1 MTEPNE
7 ERRVREIPTDQ
18 ESVDSSAETAALA
31 APPTARGGGR
41 ISLGALRAV
50 GVEALGLTTFYLL
63 VIIYFSVTADHFL
76 TYSNALAIL
85 SNVTLIGIVSIGQA
99 LAIISGGFDLSVSG
113 TVPLGAV
120 TFVIF
125 SNMGLPLPVAILL
138 AVLCG
143 SVVGLVNALI
153 ITRIGINPLITT
165 LGTLSIAS
173 GLAYTVTNG
182 QTVTLKNLDNAA
194 LANTTVGGIPYYV
207 IALVLLALISFFV
220 LRNTVFGRMLYAIGG
235 NREASRLAGIRIDL
249 ITSSVYVISGSL
261 AAFAGVIISSELLAG
276 TPTVGSDAALSSIAA
291 VILGGAALTGGVGG
305 IPGTLVGVLVLGT
318 IANGMALLAV
328 PAFYQQV
335 ATGAVLLLAVGF
347 GRLRSLLNH

>member
-1 MTEPNE
+1 MAA
-7 ERRVREIPTDQ
+7 
-18 ESVDSSAETAALA
+18 AEASP
-31 APPTARGGGR
+31 APAGAR
-41 ISLGALRAV
+41 ALRFPSLSSLRAL

-63 VIIYFSVTADHFL
+63 VIVFFSITADHFL

-120 TFVIF
+120 SFVIF
-125 SNMGLPLPVAILL
+125 ANMGLPLPVAMLL
-138 AVLCG
+138 AVLTG
-143 SVVGLVNALI
+143 SAVGLVNALI

-165 LGTLSIAS
+165 LGTLSVAT
-173 GLAYTVTNG
+173 GLAYTLTNG
-182 QTVTLKNLDNAA
+182 QTVQLESFGYAVLS
-194 LANTTVGGIPYYV
+194 NTTAGGVSDYV
-207 IALVLLALISFFV
+207 VALLVLAVASYLV

-235 NREASRLAGIRIDL
+235 NREASRLAGIRVDL
-249 ITSSVYVISGSL
+249 ITSCVYVISGSL

-276 TPTVGSDAALSSIAA
+276 TPTVGSDSALSSIAA

-305 IPGTLVGVLVLGT
+305 IPGTLIGVLVLGT

-328 PAFYQQV
+328 PAFYQQI

-347 GRLRSLLNH
+347 GRLRSLL

>member
-1 MTEPNE
+1 MREPTQPGSEMVGAGRTVVQQE
-7 ERRVREIPTDQ
+7 ETPIP
-18 ESVDSSAETAALA
+18 SA
-31 APPTARGGGR
+31 ARGR
-41 ISLGALRAV
+41 RRPSWVSANALRAI

-63 VIIYFSVTADHFL
+63 VIVFFAVSADHFL

-120 TFVIF
+120 SFVIF
-125 SNMGLPLPVAILL
+125 SNTGLPLPLAMLL
-138 AVLCG
+138 AVLTG
-143 SVVGLVNALI
+143 SAVGLLNALI

-165 LGTLSIAS
+165 LGTLSVS
-173 GLAYTVTNG
+173 TGLAYTVTNG
-182 QTVTLKNLDNAA
+182 QTVSMKHFDYAV
-194 LANTTVGGIPYYV
+194 LANTTAGGVSYYV
-207 IALVLLALISFFV
+207 VALVVLVVASVFL
-220 LRNTVFGRMLYAIGG
+220 LRNTVFGRMLYSIGG

-249 ITSSVYVISGSL
+249 VTSAVYVISGSL

-318 IANGMALLAV
+318 IANGMALMAV
-328 PAFYQQV
+328 PAFYQQI

-347 GRLRSLLNH
+347 GRLRTLL